1 LLAGDTVLVNALALL
16 LFCLVIG
23 VSFTVAARLTA
34 VEGDVRRRDLPNRLA
49 HSVIPIIVGYMTA
62 HYLSYFVEQG
72 QITITQLSDPLTRG
86 DDWLGTGDWS
96 VNIWLTLH
104 PTVLASIK
112 VLAVVLGHVL
122 GVIAAHDRALTLLP
136 RRHQVVGQLGLLV
149 IMVAYT
155 ATGLYLLFGG

>member
-1 LLAGDTVLVNALALL
+1 
-16 LFCLVIG
+16 
-23 VSFTVAARLTA
+23 
-34 VEGDVRRRDLPNRLA
+34 
-49 HSVIPIIVGYMTA
+49 
-62 HYLSYFVEQG
+62 
-72 QITITQLSDPLTRG
+72 
-86 DDWLGTGDWS
+86 
-96 VNIWLTLH
+96 
-104 PTVLASIK
+104 VLASIK